1 MSAHRDQAEAFAAGL
16 MTQAVWPLL
25 LVLAALVAAPV
36 IAVAAQ
42 PQATTLAAAAWLV
55 AAASGVVTV
64 AISALLVF
72 DALLFWLMASH
83 ISEAAG
89 SASVDDV
96 LARMRVKPAAAGIR
110 SLDRRI
116 AGTQRLL
123 MKQRIAL
130 GLFVAAASAAVLS
143 F

>member
-1 MSAHRDQAEAFAAGL
+1 MSAHRDKAEAFAAGL
-16 MTQAVWPLL
+16 MTQAVWPLFF
-25 LVLAALVAAPV
+25 VLAALAAAPV

-42 PQATTLAAAAWLV
+42 PQATTLEAAAWLV
-55 AAASGVVTV
+55 AAASGVVTLAV
-64 AISALLVF
+64 SALLVF

-89 SASVDDV
+89 GASVDDV

-130 GLFVAAASAAVLS
+130 GLFVAASLVALS

>member
-1 MSAHRDQAEAFAAGL
+1 MSAHRDQAETFAAGL
-16 MTQAVWPLL
+16 MTQAVWPLF
-25 LVLAALVAAPV
+25 LVLAALAAAPV

-55 AAASGVVTV
+55 AAASGVVTLAV
-64 AISALLVF
+64 SALLVF

-89 SASVDDV
+89 GASVDDV

-130 GLFVAAASAAVLS
+130 GLFVAASLVALS

>member
-1 MSAHRDQAEAFAAGL
+1 MSAHRDKAEAFAAGL

-42 PQATTLAAAAWLV
+42 PQATALVAAAWLV
-55 AAASGVVTV
+55 AAASGVVTL
-64 AISALLVF
+64 ALSALLAF
-72 DALLFWLMASH
+72 DALLFRLIASH
-83 ISEAAG
+83 TSEAAG
-89 SASVDDV
+89 SASVDDA

-130 GLFVAAASAAVLS
+130 GLFVAASLAALS

>member
-1 MSAHRDQAEAFAAGL
+1 MSAHRDKAEAFAASL

-25 LVLAALVAAPV
+25 LVLAALVAAPF

-42 PQATTLAAAAWLV
+42 PQTTTLASAAWLV
-55 AAASGVVTV
+55 AAASGMVTLAV
-64 AISALLVF
+64 SALLVF

-89 SASVDDV
+89 GASVDDV

-130 GLFVAAASAAVLS
+130 GLFVAASAVALS

>member
-1 MSAHRDQAEAFAAGL
+1 MSAHRDKAEAFAVGL
-16 MTQAVWPLL
+16 MTQAVWPLFF
-25 LVLAALVAAPV
+25 VLAALAAAPV

-55 AAASGVVTV
+55 AAASGVVTLAV
-64 AISALLVF
+64 SALLAF

-89 SASVDDV
+89 GASVDDV

-130 GLFVAAASAAVLS
+130 GLFVAASLVALS

>member
-1 MSAHRDQAEAFAAGL
+1 MSAHRDKAEAFAASL

-42 PQATTLAAAAWLV
+42 LQTTMLSAAAWLI
-55 AAASGVVTV
+55 AAASGVVTL
-64 AISALLVF
+64 ALSALLTF

-89 SASVDDV
+89 GASVDDV

-130 GLFVAAASAAVLS
+130 GLFVAASLVALS

>member
-1 MSAHRDQAEAFAAGL
+1 MSAHRDRAEAFAAGL

-25 LVLAALVAAPV
+25 LVLAVLVAAPV

-55 AAASGVVTV
+55 AAASGVITI
-64 AISALLVF
+64 ALSALLVF

-89 SASVDDV
+89 GASVDDV
-96 LARMRVKPAAAGIR
+96 LARMRVKPATAGIR

-130 GLFVAAASAAVLS
+130 GLFMAASAVALS

>member
-1 MSAHRDQAEAFAAGL
+1 MSAHRDQAEAFAARL
-16 MTQAVWPLL
+16 MTQAVWPLFF
-25 LVLAALVAAPV
+25 VLAALAAAPV

-55 AAASGVVTV
+55 AAASGVVTLAV
-64 AISALLVF
+64 SALLAF

-89 SASVDDV
+89 GASVDDV

-130 GLFVAAASAAVLS
+130 GLFLAASAVALS

>member
-1 MSAHRDQAEAFAAGL
+1 MSAHRDKAEAFATSL

-25 LVLAALVAAPV
+25 LVLAALVAAPF

-42 PQATTLAAAAWLV
+42 PQTTTLASAAWLV
-55 AAASGVVTV
+55 AAASGMVTLAV
-64 AISALLVF
+64 SALLVF

-89 SASVDDV
+89 GASVDDV

-130 GLFVAAASAAVLS
+130 GLFVAASAVALS

>member
-1 MSAHRDQAEAFAAGL
+1 MSAHRDRAETFAASL

-25 LVLAALVAAPV
+25 LVLAVLVAAPV

-55 AAASGVVTV
+55 AAASGVITIAV
-64 AISALLVF
+64 SALLVF

-89 SASVDDV
+89 GASVDDV
-96 LARMRVKPAAAGIR
+96 LARMRVKSATAGIR

-116 AGTQRLL
+116 AGTRRLL

-130 GLFVAAASAAVLS
+130 GLFVAASVAALS

>member
-1 MSAHRDQAEAFAAGL
+1 MSAHRDKAEAFAAGL
-16 MTQAVWPLL
+16 MTQAVWPLFF
-25 LVLAALVAAPV
+25 VLAALAAAPV

-55 AAASGVVTV
+55 AAASGVVTLAV
-64 AISALLVF
+64 SALLAF

-89 SASVDDV
+89 GASVDDV

-110 SLDRRI
+110 SLDRHI

-130 GLFVAAASAAVLS
+130 GLFVAASLVALS

>member
-1 MSAHRDQAEAFAAGL
+1 MAAVFL
-16 MTQAVWPLL
+16 
-25 LVLAALVAAPV
+25 LAALAAAPV

-55 AAASGVVTV
+55 AAASGVVTLAV
-64 AISALLVF
+64 SALLAF

-89 SASVDDV
+89 GASVDDV

-130 GLFVAAASAAVLS
+130 GLFVAASLVALS

>member
-16 MTQAVWPLL
+16 MTQAVWPLFF
-25 LVLAALVAAPV
+25 VLAALAAAPV

-55 AAASGVVTV
+55 AAASGVVTLAV
-64 AISALLVF
+64 SALLAF
-72 DALLFWLMASH
+72 DALLFRLMASH

-89 SASVDDV
+89 GASVDDV

-130 GLFVAAASAAVLS
+130 GLFVAAFLVALS

>member
-16 MTQAVWPLL
+16 MTQAVWPLFF
-25 LVLAALVAAPV
+25 VLAALAAAPV

-55 AAASGVVTV
+55 AAASGVVTLAV
-64 AISALLVF
+64 SALLAF
-72 DALLFWLMASH
+72 DALLFRLMASH

-89 SASVDDV
+89 GASVDDV

-130 GLFVAAASAAVLS
+130 GLFVAASLVALS

>member
-1 MSAHRDQAEAFAAGL
+1 MSAHRDKAEAFAAGL
-16 MTQAVWPLL
+16 MTQAVWPLF
-25 LVLAALVAAPV
+25 LVLAALAAAPV

-55 AAASGVVTV
+55 AAASGVVTLAV
-64 AISALLVF
+64 SALLVF

-89 SASVDDV
+89 GASVDDV

-123 MKQRIAL
+123 MKQRVAL
-130 GLFVAAASAAVLS
+130 GLFVAASLVALS

>member
-1 MSAHRDQAEAFAAGL
+1 MSAHRDKAEAFAVGL
-16 MTQAVWPLL
+16 MTQAVWPLFF
-25 LVLAALVAAPV
+25 VLAALGAAPV

-55 AAASGVVTV
+55 AAASGVVTLAV
-64 AISALLVF
+64 SALLAF

-89 SASVDDV
+89 GASVDDV

-130 GLFVAAASAAVLS
+130 GLFVAASLVALA

>member
-1 MSAHRDQAEAFAAGL
+1 MSAHRDKAEAFAARL

-25 LVLAALVAAPV
+25 LVLAALAAAPV

-42 PQATTLAAAAWLV
+42 PQAITLAAAAWLV
-55 AAASGVVTV
+55 AAASGVVTLAV
-64 AISALLVF
+64 SALLVF

-89 SASVDDV
+89 GASVDDV

-116 AGTQRLL
+116 AGTQRLM

-130 GLFVAAASAAVLS
+130 GLFVAASAIALS

>member
-1 MSAHRDQAEAFAAGL
+1 MSAHRDKAEAFAAGL
-16 MTQAVWPLL
+16 MTQAVWPLFF
-25 LVLAALVAAPV
+25 VLAALAAAPV

-55 AAASGVVTV
+55 AAASGVVTLAV
-64 AISALLVF
+64 SALLAF

-89 SASVDDV
+89 GASVDDV

-123 MKQRIAL
+123 MKQRFAL
-130 GLFVAAASAAVLS
+130 GLFLAASAVALS

>member
-1 MSAHRDQAEAFAAGL
+1 MSAHRDKAEAFAAGL
-16 MTQAVWPLL
+16 MTQAVWPLF
-25 LVLAALVAAPV
+25 LVLAALAAAPV

-55 AAASGVVTV
+55 AAASGVVTLAV
-64 AISALLVF
+64 SALLAF

-89 SASVDDV
+89 GASVDDV

-130 GLFVAAASAAVLS
+130 GLFVAASLVALS

>member
-1 MSAHRDQAEAFAAGL
+1 MSAHRDKAEAFAAGL
-16 MTQAVWPLL
+16 MTQAVWPLFF
-25 LVLAALVAAPV
+25 VLAALAAAPV

-55 AAASGVVTV
+55 AAASGVVTLAV
-64 AISALLVF
+64 SALLVF

-89 SASVDDV
+89 GASVDDV

-130 GLFVAAASAAVLS
+130 GLFVAASLVALS

>member
-16 MTQAVWPLL
+16 MTQAVWPLF
-25 LVLAALVAAPV
+25 LVLAALAAAPV

-55 AAASGVVTV
+55 AAASGVVTLAV
-64 AISALLVF
+64 SALLVF
-72 DALLFWLMASH
+72 DALLFRLMASH

-89 SASVDDV
+89 GASVDDV

-123 MKQRIAL
+123 MKQRIAV
-130 GLFVAAASAAVLS
+130 GLFVAASLIALS

>member
-1 MSAHRDQAEAFAAGL
+1 
-16 MTQAVWPLL
+16 
-25 LVLAALVAAPV
+25 
-36 IAVAAQ
+36 VAAQ
-42 PQATTLAAAAWLV
+42 PQTTTLASAAWLV
-55 AAASGVVTV
+55 AAASGMVTLAV
-64 AISALLVF
+64 SALLVF

-83 ISEAAG
+83 VSEAAG
-89 SASVDDV
+89 GASVDDV

-130 GLFVAAASAAVLS
+130 GLFVAASAVALS

>member
-1 MSAHRDQAEAFAAGL
+1 
-16 MTQAVWPLL
+16 
-25 LVLAALVAAPV
+25 
-36 IAVAAQ
+36 
-42 PQATTLAAAAWLV
+42 LV
-55 AAASGVVTV
+55 AAASGVVTLAV
-64 AISALLVF
+64 SALLAF

-89 SASVDDV
+89 GASVDDV

-130 GLFVAAASAAVLS
+130 GLFVAASLVALS

>member
-1 MSAHRDQAEAFAAGL
+1 MSAHRDKAEAFAASL

-42 PQATTLAAAAWLV
+42 PQTTMLSAAAWLI
-55 AAASGVVTV
+55 AAASGAVTL
-64 AISALLVF
+64 ALSALLVF

-89 SASVDDV
+89 GASVDDV

-130 GLFVAAASAAVLS
+130 GLFVTASAVALS

>member
-1 MSAHRDQAEAFAAGL
+1 MSAHRDKAEAFAAGL
-16 MTQAVWPLL
+16 MTQAVWPLFF
-25 LVLAALVAAPV
+25 VLAALAAAPV

-55 AAASGVVTV
+55 AAASGVVTLAV
-64 AISALLVF
+64 SALLAV

-89 SASVDDV
+89 GASVDDV

-130 GLFVAAASAAVLS
+130 GLFVAASLVALS

>member
-1 MSAHRDQAEAFAAGL
+1 MSAHRDKAEAFAASL

-25 LVLAALVAAPV
+25 LVLAALMVAPV

-42 PQATTLAAAAWLV
+42 PQATALSAAAWLV
-55 AAASGVVTV
+55 AAASGVVTLAV
-64 AISALLVF
+64 SALLVF

-89 SASVDDV
+89 GASVDDV

-130 GLFVAAASAAVLS
+130 GLFVAASAVALS

>member
-1 MSAHRDQAEAFAAGL
+1 MSAHRDKAEAFAASL

-25 LVLAALVAAPV
+25 LVLAALMAAPV

-42 PQATTLAAAAWLV
+42 PQATALAAAAAWLV
-55 AAASGVVTV
+55 AAASGVVTL
-64 AISALLVF
+64 ALSALLVF

-89 SASVDDV
+89 GASVDDV

-130 GLFVAAASAAVLS
+130 GLFVAASAVAMS

>member
-1 MSAHRDQAEAFAAGL
+1 MSAHRDKAEAFAASL

-25 LVLAALVAAPV
+25 LVLAALMAAPV

-42 PQATTLAAAAWLV
+42 PQTTMLSAAAWLV
-55 AAASGVVTV
+55 TAASGVVTLAV
-64 AISALLVF
+64 SALLVF

-89 SASVDDV
+89 GAAVDDV
-96 LARMRVKPAAAGIR
+96 LARMRVKPAVAGIR

-130 GLFVAAASAAVLS
+130 GLFVAASLVALS

>member
-1 MSAHRDQAEAFAAGL
+1 MSAHRDKAEAFAAGL
-16 MTQAVWPLL
+16 MTQAVWPLF
-25 LVLAALVAAPV
+25 LVLAALAAAPV

-55 AAASGVVTV
+55 AAASGVVTLAV
-64 AISALLVF
+64 SALLAF

-89 SASVDDV
+89 GASVDDV

-116 AGTQRLL
+116 EGTQRLL

-130 GLFVAAASAAVLS
+130 GLFVAASLVALS

>member
-1 MSAHRDQAEAFAAGL
+1 MSAHRDKAEAFAASL

-25 LVLAALVAAPV
+25 LVLAALVAAPF

-42 PQATTLAAAAWLV
+42 PQPTTLASAAWLV
-55 AAASGVVTV
+55 AAASGMVTLAV
-64 AISALLVF
+64 SALLVF

-89 SASVDDV
+89 GASVDDV

-130 GLFVAAASAAVLS
+130 GLFVAASAVALS

>member
-1 MSAHRDQAEAFAAGL
+1 MSAHRDKAEAFAVGL
-16 MTQAVWPLL
+16 MTQAVWPLFFV
-25 LVLAALVAAPV
+25 LVALAAAPV
-36 IAVAAQ
+36 ITVAAQ
-42 PQATTLAAAAWLV
+42 PQATKLAAAAWLV
-55 AAASGVVTV
+55 AAASGVVTLAV
-64 AISALLVF
+64 SALLAF

-89 SASVDDV
+89 GASVDDV

-130 GLFVAAASAAVLS
+130 GLFVAASLVALS

>member
-1 MSAHRDQAEAFAAGL
+1 MSAHRDKAEAFAAGL
-16 MTQAVWPLL
+16 MTQAVWPLF
-25 LVLAALVAAPV
+25 LVLAALAAAPV

-42 PQATTLAAAAWLV
+42 PQATMLAAAAWLV
-55 AAASGVVTV
+55 AAASGVVTIAV
-64 AISALLVF
+64 SALLVF

-89 SASVDDV
+89 GASVDDV

-130 GLFVAAASAAVLS
+130 GLFVAASLVALS
-143 F
+143 L

>member
-1 MSAHRDQAEAFAAGL
+1 MSAHRDKAEAFAAGL
-16 MTQAVWPLL
+16 MTQAVWPLF
-25 LVLAALVAAPV
+25 LVLAALAAAPV

-55 AAASGVVTV
+55 AAASGVVTLAV
-64 AISALLVF
+64 SALLVF

-89 SASVDDV
+89 GASVDDV

-130 GLFVAAASAAVLS
+130 GLFVAASLVALS

>member
-1 MSAHRDQAEAFAAGL
+1 MSAHRDKAEVFAAGL
-16 MTQAVWPLL
+16 MTQAVWPLF
-25 LVLAALVAAPV
+25 LVLAALAAAPV

-55 AAASGVVTV
+55 AAASGVVTLAV
-64 AISALLVF
+64 SALLAF

-89 SASVDDV
+89 GASVDDV

-116 AGTQRLL
+116 EGTQRLL

-130 GLFVAAASAAVLS
+130 GLFVAASLVALS

>member
-1 MSAHRDQAEAFAAGL
+1 MSTHRDKAEAFAAGL
-16 MTQAVWPLL
+16 MRQAVWPLFS
-25 LVLAALVAAPV
+25 VLAALAAAPV

-55 AAASGVVTV
+55 AAASGVVTLAV
-64 AISALLVF
+64 SALLIF

-89 SASVDDV
+89 GASVDDV

-130 GLFVAAASAAVLS
+130 GLFVAASLVALS

>member
-1 MSAHRDQAEAFAAGL
+1 MSAHRDKAEAFAASL

-25 LVLAALVAAPV
+25 LVLAALMAAPV

-42 PQATTLAAAAWLV
+42 PQTTMLSAAAWLI
-55 AAASGVVTV
+55 AAASGVVTLALSV
-64 AISALLVF
+64 LLVF

-89 SASVDDV
+89 GASVDDV

-130 GLFVAAASAAVLS
+130 GLFVAASVVALS

>member
-1 MSAHRDQAEAFAAGL
+1 MSAHRDKAEAFAAGL

-25 LVLAALVAAPV
+25 LVLAALTAAPV

-42 PQATTLAAAAWLV
+42 PQATMLAAAAWLV
-55 AAASGVVTV
+55 AAASGVVTL
-64 AISALLVF
+64 ALSALLTF

-89 SASVDDV
+89 GASVDDV

-130 GLFVAAASAAVLS
+130 GLFMTASAVALS